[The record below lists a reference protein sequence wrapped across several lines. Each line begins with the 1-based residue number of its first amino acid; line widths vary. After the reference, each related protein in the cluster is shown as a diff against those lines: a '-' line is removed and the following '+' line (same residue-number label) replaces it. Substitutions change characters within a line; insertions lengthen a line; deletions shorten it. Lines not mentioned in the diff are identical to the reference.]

1 MISAR
6 TFWLCVGLTATGLG
20 LIGVVLPLMPT
31 TVFLILAAYAFA
43 RSSPRLHGWLI
54 EHPRFGPVIL
64 NWQRHGSIDRNAKV
78 AAVTVMALTF
88 VVSWIAGLGNLLLGT
103 QAVVLGAVAAFVL
116 SRPSGPG
123 DDHG

>member
-6 TFWLCVGLTATGLG
+6 GLWLCVGLTATGLG

-43 RSSPRLHGWLI
+43 RSSPRLHGWLT

-64 NWQRHGSIDRNAKV
+64 NWQRHGSIDRRAKLMAV
-78 AAVTVMALTF
+78 AVMAVTF
-88 VVSWIAGLGNLLLGT
+88 VASWIVGVSDFVLGA
-103 QAVVLGAVAAFVL
+103 QAVVLGAVAAFIL
-116 SRPSGPG
+116 TRPSGPK
-123 DDHG
+123 DDQG